1 MKIGH
6 GRRWCLPAL
15 AGWMPLLLAGCSG
28 LFNSNV
34 PLSQVY
40 VLRPT
45 WPAAGV
51 PTAAA
56 TEPSTV
62 QVMLPQAVPGL
73 ASDNIIVLR
82 SGERLD
88 HYRGARWPAAAPGLL
103 QALAIEALR
112 TAHRF
117 AMVES
122 DAGPFAADYVL
133 SLELTHFEV
142 EYTGAGAPTVHVA
155 LVCSLGRRGSRDV
168 IASFSAD
175 SRVTAAAD
183 RMQPVVAAFE
193 RATGEA
199 LSQLV
204 AGVPAPPSTRP

>member
-1 MKIGH
+1 MTIGS
-6 GRRWCLPAL
+6 GRGGCLAVL
-15 AGWMPLLLAGCSG
+15 AAAVPLLLAGCSG
-28 LFNSNV
+28 LFKSNV

-51 PTAAA
+51 PAAAA
-56 TEPSTV
+56 TEPATV
-62 QVMLPQAVPGL
+62 QVLLPQAVAGL
-73 ASDNIIVLR
+73 AGDNIVVLR

-88 HYRGARWPAAAPGLL
+88 HYRGARWPAAAPGML

-117 AMVES
+117 AIVES

-133 SLELTHFEV
+133 SLELTHFEA

-155 LVCSLGRRGSRDV
+155 LVGSLGRRGGRDV
-168 IASFSAD
+168 IVCSAD
-175 SRVTAAAD
+175 SKVTAAAD
-183 RMQPVVAAFE
+183 RMQSVVAAFE
-193 RATGEA
+193 RATGDA
-199 LSQLV
+199 LSQLI
-204 AGVPAPPSTRP
+204 AGLPAPATRP